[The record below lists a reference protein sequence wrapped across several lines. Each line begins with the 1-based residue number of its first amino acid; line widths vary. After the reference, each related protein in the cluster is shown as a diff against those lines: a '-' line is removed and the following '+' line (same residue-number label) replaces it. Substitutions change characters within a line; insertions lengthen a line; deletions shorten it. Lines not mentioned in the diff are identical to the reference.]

1 MQFLK
6 IRVSFL
12 KATLSP
18 GLFPKKM
25 GGAPRPTQSPGDEVN
40 CSQSGHLNFI
50 AKRRKPRLNGY
61 PELVPTILVI
71 VLYNDSLKGGHVS
84 IVGIECRFYGDCCYC
99 VDSN

>member
-12 KATLSP
+12 KVTLSP
-18 GLFPKKM
+18 GLLPKKM

-61 PELVPTILVI
+61 PELVPTILAI

-84 IVGIECRFYGDCCYC
+84 TVGT
-99 VDSN
+99 

>member
-61 PELVPTILVI
+61 PELVPTILAIVI
-71 VLYNDSLKGGHVS
+71 YNDSLKGGHVS
-84 IVGIECRFYGDCCYC
+84 TVGT
-99 VDSN
+99 

>member
-61 PELVPTILVI
+61 AELVPTILAI
-71 VLYNDSLKGGHVS
+71 VLYNDSLKDGHVS
-84 IVGIECRFYGDCCYC
+84 TVGTECRFYGDFCHC

>member
-12 KATLSP
+12 KVTLSP
-18 GLFPKKM
+18 GLLPKKM
-25 GGAPRPTQSPGDEVN
+25 SGAPRPTQSPGDEVN

-61 PELVPTILVI
+61 PELVPTILAI

-84 IVGIECRFYGDCCYC
+84 IVGTQCRFYGDCCYC
-99 VDSN
+99 VDGN

>member
-61 PELVPTILVI
+61 PELVPTILAI

-84 IVGIECRFYGDCCYC
+84 TVGT
-99 VDSN
+99 